1 MKRQQFVLLGAAG
14 IAALAVPSYW
24 YYFTDADYDPVLARP
39 EALSLIW
46 EDAAIRDIGKK
57 YKAMPAGES
66 RQRGLVN
73 ALSTLKTKDS
83 KATAEAIEQQIKK
96 DFEAGNTVMVD
107 GWILSKTEA
116 RQCALYSTTPQK
128 Q

>member
-1 MKRQQFVLLGAAG
+1 MKRKQFLLWGAAG
-14 IAALAVPSYW
+14 MAALAVPTYW
-24 YYFTDADYDPVLARP
+24 YYFTDADFDPALARP

-73 ALSTLKTKDS
+73 ALSTLKAKDS

-96 DFEAGNTVMVD
+96 DFETGNTVLVD

-116 RQCALYSTTPQK
+116 RQCALFATTLQK
-128 Q
+128 K

>member
-57 YKAMPAGES
+57 YQAMPAGES

-73 ALSTLKTKDS
+73 ALSTLNAKES
-83 KATAEAIEQQIKK
+83 KATAAAIEQQIKK
-96 DFEAGNTVMVD
+96 DFETGNTVLVD

-116 RQCALYSTTPQK
+116 RQCALFATTLQK
-128 Q
+128 K